1 MLKVT
6 DPLVHDVYQH
16 HSETDW
22 GTKIVVEVIVIK
34 KREKKVR
41 KTGEEM
47 GGTEQSVVPL
57 GR

>member
-1 MLKVT
+1 M
-6 DPLVHDVYQH
+6 VHDVYQH

-22 GTKIVVEVIVIK
+22 GTKIVVEVKVIK